1 MKLPRKSLLNDAQQL
16 ATQSSKSI
24 ADERYP
30 VLFGKMDQLRTE
42 IVKGGSSYFPASD
55 YLAREGASEILERGR
70 LLQLAIRRAAQST
83 GIWYSTTL
91 ASDLE
96 GLYAELFA
104 HQVRIVKAV
113 IEWIAVKNGVGI
125 EAAATFFDGSINQAV
140 NTANSGALAEIQ
152 HYVQALRTERR
163 QKVLSGGVKVAF
175 TGLGFGLKAL
185 VDAWPQLINALRHHL

>member
-1 MKLPRKSLLNDAQQL
+1 
-16 ATQSSKSI
+16 
-24 ADERYP
+24 
-30 VLFGKMDQLRTE
+30 MDQLRTE
-42 IVKGGSSYFPASD
+42 IFKGGSSYFPASD
-55 YLAREGASEILERGR
+55 YLAREGAREILERGR

-104 HQVRIVKAV
+104 RQVQIVKAT
-113 IEWIAVKNGVGI
+113 IESIAVTNGVGI

-163 QKVLSGGVKVAF
+163 QKVLNGGVKLAF